1 MAVLLP
7 VLATG
12 DVDPEVLIVGGFEDE
27 LVEVGAAFGDIQ
39 RFARLEKGQD
49 LQVVDVAL

>member
-12 DVDPEVLIVGGFEDE
+12 DVDPEVLTVGGFEDE
-27 LVEVGAAFGDIQ
+27 LVEVGAAFGNVQ
-39 RFARLEKGQD
+39 RLTGLEKGQD